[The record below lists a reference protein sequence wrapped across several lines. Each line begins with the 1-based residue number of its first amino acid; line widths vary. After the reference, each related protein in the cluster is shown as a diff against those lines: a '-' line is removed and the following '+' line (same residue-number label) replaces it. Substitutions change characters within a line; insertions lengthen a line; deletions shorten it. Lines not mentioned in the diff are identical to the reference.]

1 MSIARIRALN
11 YGIDNR
17 QACTR
22 KPFLVNFPHNCSRT
36 RLIQD
41 VNVPNTDQ
49 LLYISLIFSN
59 NVSSKSSLTVLKSS
73 SYRQQI
79 HFTFT
84 TTLQRDIILNN
95 SSQVVTVNSSI
106 SRSYMYDSSNELFTP
121 LKTYDVQSN
130 APPERYFCKL
140 KYDEFKPSEPVSRIY
155 YLFTDEAN
163 LQLDLTASSNQISPV
178 FDGFD
183 RCFEVRTSLSALG
196 IALIVIVSVLGLIT
210 TVLIL
215 ICLNRQVRQFYH
227 IWKNWMR
234 ERLGLTPVVQIYATP
249 SSWYLGLQWTSL
261 RSHERNRISF
271 NKNSSRAWNERL

>member
-1 MSIARIRALN
+1 MQLYLFLLVMSIARIQALN
-11 YGIDNR
+11 YKADNR

-84 TTLQRDIILNN
+84 TMLQRDIILNN
-95 SSQVVTVNSSI
+95 DSSQVVTVNSSI
-106 SRSYMYDSSNELFTP
+106 IRSYMYDSSNEQFT
-121 LKTYDVQSN
+121 LLNTYVVQSHP
-130 APPERYFCKL
+130 PPERYLCIL

-155 YLFTDEAN
+155 YLFTNESN
-163 LQLDLTASSNQISPV
+163 LQLDLTSSSNQISPV

-183 RCFEVRTSLSALG
+183 RCFGVRTSLTALG

-234 ERLGLTPVVQIYATP
+234 ERLGLTPVVQIHATP
-249 SSWYLGLQWTSL
+249 ST
-261 RSHERNRISF
+261 
-271 NKNSSRAWNERL
+271 